1 MTMDAAIVLEDV
13 SFRYPNQEK
22 PILDHVSLKVAPGEC
37 VVLTGPS
44 GCGKTTLT
52 RLVNGLIPH
61 SYEGELSG
69 RVRVNGRDVSE
80 WTADELGVEVGSVFQ
95 NPRGQFVNIDVASEI
110 AFGCECLGLPPAEIV
125 ERVDAATTALGIR
138 GFAGRS
144 IVELSGGQ
152 KQSVIL
158 AAAWAMHPN
167 VFVLDEPT
175 ASLDTASM
183 RRLARVLS
191 QLKSQGKTILVS
203 EHRLWWL
210 AGIADRVIAM
220 EDGQLQAQ
228 WNAADFGCLTSEE
241 RHRRGLRA
249 WSDQELYERR
259 TTSKSE
265 KVAVHTRALPCKN
278 AGIRAQE
285 LVAGY
290 KRGTPILQSASIT
303 LAPGR
308 ITGIIGENGAG
319 KTTLLRCLCGL
330 TKESRGTISIEDKK
344 RRRKQRPA
352 FVHLVM
358 QEPGYQLFSD
368 SVLKEAESACGDPGA
383 AEKVRG
389 ILERF
394 GLIDLLDRHPLSLSG
409 GERQRLSIAVGI
421 LRGSHVMLLD
431 EPTSG
436 LDYRNMQGV
445 AAALR
450 DAANEGCAIGIVTH
464 DLEFLCEVCDEI
476 AEVEDGRIRAT
487 YPLDDEGCTRVAA
500 RLGFCA
506 D

>member
-1 MTMDAAIVLEDV
+1 MDAAIVLEDV

-22 PILDHVSLKVAPGEC
+22 PILDYVSLKVAPGEC

>member
-1 MTMDAAIVLEDV
+1 MDAAIVLEDV

-37 VVLTGPS
+37 VVLIGPS